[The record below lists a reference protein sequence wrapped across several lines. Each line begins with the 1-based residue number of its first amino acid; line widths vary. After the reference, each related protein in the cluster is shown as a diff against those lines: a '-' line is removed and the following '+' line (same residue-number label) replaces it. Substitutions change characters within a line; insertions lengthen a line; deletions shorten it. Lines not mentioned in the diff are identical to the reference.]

1 MRKLT
6 ELLENLFSVIYV
18 NIALSIRRH
27 SREECLAKVRESQV
41 EEEGREW
48 EILEEERDILVERQR
63 ECSGEVEKEALYI
76 SPEISV

>member
-27 SREECLAKVRESQV
+27 SREECLAKVRESQM

-48 EILEEERDILVERQR
+48 EILEEEEEEERQR
-63 ECSGEVEKEALYI
+63 EWSGEVEKEALYI

>member
-6 ELLENLFSVIYV
+6 ELLENLFSVLYV
-18 NIALSIRRH
+18 NIALSVRRH
-27 SREECLAKVRESQV
+27 SREECLAKVRESQM

-48 EILEEERDILVERQR
+48 EILEEEEERQR
-63 ECSGEVEKEALYI
+63 EWSGEVEKEALYI

>member
-6 ELLENLFSVIYV
+6 VGKICVLYV

-27 SREECLAKVRESQV
+27 SREECLAKVRESQM

-48 EILEEERDILVERQR
+48 EILEEEEEGQR
-63 ECSGEVEKEALYI
+63 EWSGEVEKEALYI

>member
-6 ELLENLFSVIYV
+6 VGKICVLYV

-27 SREECLAKVRESQV
+27 SREECLAKVRESQM

-48 EILEEERDILVERQR
+48 EILEEEEERQR
-63 ECSGEVEKEALYI
+63 EWSGEVEKEALYI

>member
-6 ELLENLFSVIYV
+6 VGKICVLYV

-27 SREECLAKVRESQV
+27 SREECLAKVRESQM

-48 EILEEERDILVERQR
+48 EILEEEEERQM
-63 ECSGEVEKEALYI
+63 EWSGEVEKEALYI

>member
-6 ELLENLFSVIYV
+6 VGKICVLYV

-27 SREECLAKVRESQV
+27 SREECLAKVRESHM

-48 EILEEERDILVERQR
+48 EILEEEEERQR
-63 ECSGEVEKEALYI
+63 EWSGEVEKEALYI

>member
-6 ELLENLFSVIYV
+6 VGKICVLYV

-27 SREECLAKVRESQV
+27 SREECLAKVRESQM

-48 EILEEERDILVERQR
+48 EILEEEEEERQR
-63 ECSGEVEKEALYI
+63 EWSGEVEKEALYI